1 MLTSHACVLPGAP
14 TCSHEG
20 AENTK
25 GSAPEL
31 KHGATEPKRGV
42 CLARKLLATTLE
54 PTDVAEKLADNAG
67 LKVLDRWHF
76 LDELK

>member
-1 MLTSHACVLPGAP
+1 MLTSHAYVLPGVL
-14 TCSHEG
+14 TCSPEG

-42 CLARKLLATTLE
+42 CLAKKLLAKW
-54 PTDVAEKLADNAG
+54 DS
-67 LKVLDRWHF
+67 
-76 LDELK
+76 